1 MIALS
6 VAALGG
12 LGYGKYESAKYDAYV
27 SKAEAAAKEQ
37 EVKQQSSSGWVISDA
52 GELVANLQPG
62 EENTRPFLLKDGQ
75 STPWIVI
82 PPDHYDFRFTNLQAV
97 IVEWN
102 GQRHVINPP

>member
-1 MIALS
+1 
-6 VAALGG
+6 
-12 LGYGKYESAKYDAYV
+12 
-27 SKAEAAAKEQ
+27 
-37 EVKQQSSSGWVISDA
+37 
-52 GELVANLQPG
+52 VANLKPG

-102 GQRHVINPP
+102 GQRQMINPNDYLDLGEFGQKRVRLTALKGGAQISLMIKRRV